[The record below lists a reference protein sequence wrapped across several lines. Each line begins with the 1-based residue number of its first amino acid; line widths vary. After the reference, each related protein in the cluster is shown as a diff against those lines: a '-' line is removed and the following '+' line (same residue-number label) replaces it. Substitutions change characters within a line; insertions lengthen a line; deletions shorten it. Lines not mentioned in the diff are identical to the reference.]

1 MVSALKDLGI
11 PDETILRKYK
21 KNVSILEKMQSGLLS
36 KRIRL
41 GNRWGIPAIECV
53 GISPFF
59 NDHFIFNYKKYSNIH
74 LKKKKKKAFN
84 KEKAFNNDD
93 YFKFCHLQ
101 YYFY

>member
-1 MVSALKDLGI
+1 MVYAFKDLGI

-41 GNRWGIPAIECV
+41 GNRWGIPAIDCV

-74 LKKKKKKAFN
+74 LKIY